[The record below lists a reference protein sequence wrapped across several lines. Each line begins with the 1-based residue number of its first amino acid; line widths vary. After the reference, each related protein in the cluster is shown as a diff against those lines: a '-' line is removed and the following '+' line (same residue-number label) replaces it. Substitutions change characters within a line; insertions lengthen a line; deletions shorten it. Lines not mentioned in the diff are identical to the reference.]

1 LRDVV
6 VGKLAP
12 ELHVDEAGPR
22 VYSHFR
28 MAVQDASGPRRGF
41 LKFLTGAIGALI
53 GAVVAIP
60 GLRFLATPLT
70 KEMVTGGEEPLRV
83 ASLDQVEPGIPL
95 RVNVVGQRNDGWL
108 RQDSVKLGACWLTR
122 SATGQVRAFSTVCPH
137 LGCGIDYND
146 KNQKFECP
154 CHGSFFDN
162 KDGRCVEGPSPR
174 GMDELDVVTSGKDIK
189 VRYRRFRI
197 AIGKKVPV

>member
-1 LRDVV
+1 
-6 VGKLAP
+6 
-12 ELHVDEAGPR
+12 
-22 VYSHFR
+22 
-28 MAVQDASGPRRGF
+28 MADQDASGPRRGF
-41 LKFLTGAIGALI
+41 LKFLTGAIGAII
-53 GAVVAIP
+53 GAVAVIP

-83 ASLDQVEPGIPL
+83 ASLDQVEPEIPL

-154 CHGSFFDN
+154 CHGSFFDS